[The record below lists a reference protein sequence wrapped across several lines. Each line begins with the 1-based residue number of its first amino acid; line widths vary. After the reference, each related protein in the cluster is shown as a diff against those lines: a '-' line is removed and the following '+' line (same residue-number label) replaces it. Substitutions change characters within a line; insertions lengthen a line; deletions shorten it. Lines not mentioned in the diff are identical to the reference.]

1 MKKILNGSISLNSSI
16 LITTKITIIIVRT
29 SRIPKLSGYNGTN
42 LVQRN
47 EPKENSL

>member
-16 LITTKITIIIVRT
+16 LITTKITIIVRT